1 MEFNPAK
8 SELIYFIR
16 IRRLRTDQIHLVG
29 IAIILIKSIRFLG
42 IWLDRKLNFK
52 SYLKAVKKKILI

>member
-16 IRRLRTDQIHLVG
+16 IRRLRTDQVHLVD
-29 IAIILIKSIRFLG
+29 IAIIPTESIRFLG
-42 IWLDRKLNFK
+42 VWLNKKLNFK
-52 SYLKAVKKKILI
+52 LYLKAVKKKY